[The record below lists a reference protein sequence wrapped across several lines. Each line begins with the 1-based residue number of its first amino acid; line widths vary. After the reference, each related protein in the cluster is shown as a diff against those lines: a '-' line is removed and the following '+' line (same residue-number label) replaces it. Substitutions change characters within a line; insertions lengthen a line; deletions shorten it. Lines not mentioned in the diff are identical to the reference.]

1 MWEPAVSRSA
11 TTTEVDEGALE
22 SRPFVPRAQA
32 RPLVATRTAPKTA
45 IIPKMTTIAMTLV
58 LA

>member
-1 MWEPAVSRSA
+1 M
-11 TTTEVDEGALE
+11 DEGAVE
-22 SRPFVPRAQA
+22 SRSFVSRAQT

>member
-1 MWEPAVSRSA
+1 MCEPAVSPSA
-11 TTTEVDEGALE
+11 TTTEMDEGAVK
-22 SRPFVPRAQA
+22 SRSFVSRAQT